1 MVGNELASYEYMYD
15 NNGNRVQAVERAKTA
30 GAGPTVHLTVADTAG
45 VLVSGKPVY
54 VFNESTYTGY
64 NATTDIN
71 GQVAIT
77 LPQGSYRF
85 RVDIDGT
92 QFWSATENHCTIGE
106 CDNLLMTIPTPT
118 MVFVV
123 DSNGTPQADV
133 PVYAFINGEYT
144 GYNGVTDEEGIL
156 FLRLPVG
163 DYEFRADFN
172 DTQFWGDYLCDVPN
186 CWGVSITVNQPVIVT
201 VLDTTDTPQAGVEV
215 YAFEGSTYTGKHA
228 TTDENGQVHLSL
240 PNGEYRFRADYNG
253 TQF

>member
-1 MVGNELASYEYMYD
+1 VGNRTRMLYAGKDIQYEYDAANRLVNVNDSSKNTTYQYDAVGHINAILRPNGVNSTYTYDPAGRLTQLQHGMVGNELASYEYMYD

-144 GYNGVTDEEGIL
+144 GYNGVTDEE
-156 FLRLPVG
+156 
-163 DYEFRADFN
+163 
-172 DTQFWGDYLCDVPN
+172 
-186 CWGVSITVNQPVIVT
+186 
-201 VLDTTDTPQAGVEV
+201 
-215 YAFEGSTYTGKHA
+215 
-228 TTDENGQVHLSL
+228 
-240 PNGEYRFRADYNG
+240 
-253 TQF
+253 